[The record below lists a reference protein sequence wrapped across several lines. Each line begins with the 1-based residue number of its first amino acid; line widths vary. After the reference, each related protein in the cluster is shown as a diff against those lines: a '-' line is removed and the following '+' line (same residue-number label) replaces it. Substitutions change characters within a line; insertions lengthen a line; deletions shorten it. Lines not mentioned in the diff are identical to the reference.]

1 MHRTKSM
8 ISTVAMLSL
17 VAAGCTMT
25 WPGSNSNTGFAYQ
38 NLPVAR
44 TSASSGDGHTVTFKG
59 TPLALEGHGVKV
71 GDTLPDVQVTKGDL
85 SLMNIADTK
94 GAVRIIS
101 IVPSLDT
108 KVCEQQTHYLSEKNN
123 GLDKNVQMITVSV
136 DTPFAQGRFAN
147 EAKITNVMFLSDY
160 RGGDF
165 GKTNGL
171 LVKDPH
177 ILARSVMVVDKDN
190 VIRYLQVTPE
200 LAQLPDMEA
209 AFQAANALV
218 RGSGIKG

>member
-1 MHRTKSM
+1 MRVLLTMLS
-8 ISTVAMLSL
+8 SLAMLSL
-17 VAAGCTMT
+17 VGAGCTMT
-25 WPGSNSNTGFAYQ
+25 WPGSASDTGFAYQ
-38 NLPVAR
+38 NFPVAK
-44 TSASSGDGHTVTFKG
+44 TTASAGDGHTVTFKG
-59 TPLALEGHGVKV
+59 TPLALEGRGVKV
-71 GDTLPDVQVTKGDL
+71 GDTLPDVQVAKGDL
-85 SLMNIADTK
+85 SLMNIAETK
-94 GAVRIIS
+94 GTVRIIS

-123 GLDKNVQMITVSV
+123 GLDKSVQMITISV
-136 DTPFAQGRFAN
+136 DTPFAQGRFAK
-147 EAKITNVMFLSDY
+147 EARISNVTFLSDY

-177 ILARSVMVVDKDN
+177 ILARSIMVVDKGN

-218 RGSGIKG
+218 RSAS

>member
-1 MHRTKSM
+1 MRLSKSTLSA
-8 ISTVAMLSL
+8 IALLSL
-17 VAAGCTMT
+17 VSVGCTMT
-25 WPGSNSNTGFAYQ
+25 WPRFGSDSGFAYQ
-38 NLPVAR
+38 NFPVAK
-44 TSASSGDGHTVTFKG
+44 TTASTGEGHTVTFKG

-71 GDTLPDVQVTKGDL
+71 GDTLPNVQVAKSDL

-94 GAVRIIS
+94 GTVRVIS

-123 GLDKNVQMITVSV
+123 GLDKDVQMITVSV
-136 DTPFAQGRFAN
+136 DTPFAQSRFAKD
-147 EAKITNVMFLSDY
+147 AKINNVTFLSDY

-171 LVKDPH
+171 LVKGPH

-218 RGSGIKG
+218 RSTS